1 MTLAS
6 RIVLAAYWLAWLG
19 VAPLFDVDEGAFAEA
34 SREMLTSGDW
44 GHTTLNGTDRFDKP
58 ILVYWLQAAS
68 IGLFGVNE
76 WAVRLPSALC
86 AFGWALA
93 TGGFAAQRW
102 GERTGLLAAVI
113 LSTSLGPL
121 AIGRASTAD
130 ALLNLLLALAAF
142 DLWRYLERAAPASGA
157 PDPHGAAA
165 ALRRMALWIALGVL
179 AKGPVAVVVPGGAA
193 IAWAL
198 LRGVVAREAAWRAV
212 LGILRA

>member
-1 MTLAS
+1 MTLAT

-34 SREMLTSGDW
+34 SREMLASGDW

-86 AFGWALA
+86 AFVWALA
-93 TGGFAAQRW
+93 TGHFAAQRW

-130 ALLNLLLALAAF
+130 ALLNLLLALAALLGGKARREERSLLALHPSYGAYCAATPAIVPHLPWL
-142 DLWRYLERAAPASGA
+142 DWR
-157 PDPHGAAA
+157 
-165 ALRRMALWIALGVL
+165 
-179 AKGPVAVVVPGGAA
+179 
-193 IAWAL
+193 
-198 LRGVVAREAAWRAV
+198 
-212 LGILRA
+212 